1 MNQTNRNEPTITGV
15 FHDADQA
22 EHAYDVLMGRGYTR
36 DDVNVIMSDETRKKH
51 YNRAEPG
58 SIGTKAMEGAGA
70 GSAIGGAVG
79 AVAAAIAAIGT
90 SLVIPGLGI
99 VVAGPLAAALAG
111 AGAGGITGGL
121 VGALIGSG
129 IPEDKAKE
137 YETAV
142 KQGKIILTVHPR
154 TETDAEYIEDAWRNY
169 HAEIINR

>member
-1 MNQTNRNEPTITGV
+1 MENYNSNRPTISGV
-15 FHDADQA
+15 FNDSGQA
-22 EHAYDVLMGRGYTR
+22 EHAYDVLMGRGYVR
-36 DDVNVIMSDETRKKH
+36 DEVNVIMSDETRKNH
-51 YNRAEPG
+51 FNTTRTDLG
-58 SIGTKAMEGAGA
+58 SKAMEGAGA

-90 SLVIPGLGI
+90 SLIIPGLGI

-111 AGAGGITGGL
+111 AGAGGIAGGL

-137 YETAV
+137 YERAV
-142 KQGKIILTVHPR
+142 KEGKIILTVHPKN
-154 TETDAEYIEDAWRNY
+154 EADAEYIEDAWRNY